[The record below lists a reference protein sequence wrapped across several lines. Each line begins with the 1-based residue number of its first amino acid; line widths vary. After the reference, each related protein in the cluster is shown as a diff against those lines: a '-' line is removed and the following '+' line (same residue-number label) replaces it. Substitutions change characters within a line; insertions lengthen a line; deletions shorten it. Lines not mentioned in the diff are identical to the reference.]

1 MIDFTERL
9 RRLDE
14 HQGYRREQRYRCL
27 DCRDYGWVDIW
38 KPSTVIKAVVDVDT
52 MSEFDWQ
59 ECVVLC
65 KCAASDRNAQVFGGR
80 GRRAGQPIPV
90 FGDQPWHIQS
100 RLPDSRAKAAM
111 YQHKPD
117 NYNDEFE
124 RFS

>member
-14 HQGYRREQRYRCL
+14 HQGYKREHRYKCL
-27 DCRDYGWVDIW
+27 DCMDYGLVSIW
-38 KPSTVIKAVVDVDT
+38 QPRTLVQAATDVD
-52 MSEFDWQ
+52 SLREIDWR

-65 KCAASDRNAQVFGGR
+65 KCAAAERYAQVFGGR
-80 GRRAGQPIPV
+80 GPRAGKPIPV
-90 FGDQPWHIQS
+90 FGDAEWHIQS
-100 RLPDSRAKAAM
+100 RLPDSRAKAVM